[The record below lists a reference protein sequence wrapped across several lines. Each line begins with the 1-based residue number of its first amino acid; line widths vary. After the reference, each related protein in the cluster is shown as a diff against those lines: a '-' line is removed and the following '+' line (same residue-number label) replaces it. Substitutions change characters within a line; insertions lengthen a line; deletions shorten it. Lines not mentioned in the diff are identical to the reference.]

1 MTDSKPSQAIFLD
14 WRNDPKLSANWK
26 TRFAFFE
33 KYLSPTTFKS
43 TPKMSAETKKNV
55 YWPIYVDLHEF
66 ICPVLNFYLFGLA
79 WFMASSIDVTGGARD
94 HYDNFSCL

>member
-66 ICPVLNFYLFGLA
+66 ICPVLNFYLFGLD